1 MEWYWIVAIIAA
13 FVGALVG
20 FYFLQKK
27 GIVSSVEMDGI
38 VTLINGVYALIESL
52 GLVVKNDVT
61 KTFTIIVDLLR
72 KAVYAAENLYYNNEI
87 TKEERKEK
95 CLEIFD
101 ELMKANEIE
110 LTPAIASLLD
120 SLIAAICEEMGHKGE
135 EEE

>member
-1 MEWYWIVAIIAA
+1 M
-13 FVGALVG
+13 
-20 FYFLQKK
+20 
-27 GIVSSVEMDGI
+27 
-38 VTLINGVYALIESL
+38 TLINGVYALIESL

-101 ELMKANEIE
+101 EVMKANEIE

-135 EEE
+135 GEE

>member
-27 GIVSSVEMDGI
+27 GIVSSVEMNGI

-72 KAVYAAENLYYNNEI
+72 KAVYASENLYYNNEI
-87 TKEERKEK
+87 TKEER
-95 CLEIFD
+95 
-101 ELMKANEIE
+101 
-110 LTPAIASLLD
+110 
-120 SLIAAICEEMGHKGE
+120 
-135 EEE
+135 